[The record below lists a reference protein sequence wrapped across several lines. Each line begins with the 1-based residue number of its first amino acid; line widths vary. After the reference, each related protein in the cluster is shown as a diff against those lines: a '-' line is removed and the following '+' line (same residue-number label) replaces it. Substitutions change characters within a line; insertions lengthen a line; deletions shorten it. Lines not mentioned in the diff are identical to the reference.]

1 MALFK
6 RLRDLTMATV
16 NDLLDKAEDPVK
28 MVNQFIR
35 DMEDDIG
42 EAEVA
47 VAKQIAIEK
56 RFLEQRDEAA
66 ALVQKRAEQ
75 AERALELGNEELA
88 KKALQDKIDQQTRY
102 ETYASEYTK
111 AKTMADEL
119 RQRLG
124 EMKDELLKMKS
135 KREMLVARADAAKAQ
150 KQINHTMSSFGS
162 GSAAAGFARMEEKV
176 NQLEAEA
183 EASSELRG
191 SGKSL
196 DDELKGLES
205 ESQLDQEM
213 AALKAKMAAKKT
225 DS

>member
-6 RLRDLTMATV
+6 RLRDITMASV

-35 DMEDDIG
+35 DMDEDIG

-66 ALVQKRAEQ
+66 SLVQKRAEQ
-75 AERALELGNEELA
+75 AEKALDLGNEELA
-88 KKALQDKIDQQTRY
+88 KKALQDKIEQQTRY
-102 ETYASEYTK
+102 ETYASEYDK
-111 AKTMADEL
+111 AKAMADEL
-119 RQRLG
+119 RSKLG

-135 KREMLVARADAAKAQ
+135 KREMLVARADAAKVQ
-150 KQINHTMSSFGS
+150 KQINHTMGSFGS
-162 GSAAAGFARMEEKV
+162 DSAAQGFARMEEKV

-183 EASSELRG
+183 QASSELRG
-191 SGKSL
+191 SGKTL
-196 DDELKGLES
+196 DDEFKKLQGDTE
-205 ESQLDQEM
+205 LDKEL
-213 AALKAKMAAKKT
+213 AALKAKMAEKKAN
-225 DS
+225 S

>member
-6 RLRDLTMATV
+6 RLRDITMATV

-35 DMEDDIG
+35 DMEEDIG

-66 ALVQKRAEQ
+66 SLAQKRAEQ
-75 AERALELGNEELA
+75 AEKALELGNEELA
-88 KKALQDKIDQQTRY
+88 KKALQDKIEQQSHY
-102 ETYASEYTK
+102 ETYAAEYDK
-111 AKTMADEL
+111 AKAMADEL
-119 RQRLG
+119 RSKLG

-135 KREMLVARADAAKAQ
+135 KREMLVARADAAKVQ
-150 KQINHTMSSFGS
+150 KQINHTMGSFGS
-162 GSAAAGFARMEEKV
+162 DSAAQGFARMEEKV

-183 EASSELRG
+183 QASSELRG

-196 DDELKGLES
+196 DDEFKKLQGDTE
-205 ESQLDQEM
+205 LDKEL
-213 AALKAKMAAKKT
+213 AALKAKMAEKKANA
-225 DS
+225 